1 MKSIWAVAC
10 TFLVVAGAFAL
21 GGGCASAKSQ
31 MKDFGSMDVGEGP
44 GETLI
49 RLTELQKQPQA
60 SQGNPSP
67 LKTGSAQTNPKT
79 SLKGSITEEPVSP
92 PPAPVRPESVI
103 VSSSKK
109 PSAPS
114 SLAKPDLAPTPKTTE
129 PQGNSNSPPAVASA
143 AFLPLL
149 PAISLPEAKSE
160 SSPTDPMHTTAQPS
174 LVMIRSGGA
183 ASSADA
189 NYRLGPEDIIFISV
203 WENKELTMEVVVR
216 PDGKISIPLVQ
227 DVQAEGLT
235 SGELADVIQQKLVAY
250 IKNPSVSVIVKQVN
264 ASKFYVVGYVAR
276 PGPYPLRGDV
286 TILQA
291 LSLAGGFTQFAS
303 PRKIRLVRNYG
314 TRQEVRVLNYY
325 NMIDKGGEGN
335 YLLKPGDTI
344 VVP

>member
-1 MKSIWAVAC
+1 
-10 TFLVVAGAFAL
+10 
-21 GGGCASAKSQ
+21 
-31 MKDFGSMDVGEGP
+31 
-44 GETLI
+44 
-49 RLTELQKQPQA
+49 
-60 SQGNPSP
+60 
-67 LKTGSAQTNPKT
+67 
-79 SLKGSITEEPVSP
+79 
-92 PPAPVRPESVI
+92 
-103 VSSSKK
+103 
-109 PSAPS
+109 
-114 SLAKPDLAPTPKTTE
+114 
-129 PQGNSNSPPAVASA
+129 
-143 AFLPLL
+143 
-149 PAISLPEAKSE
+149 
-160 SSPTDPMHTTAQPS
+160 MHATAQPS
-174 LVMIRSGGA
+174 PLMIRSGSA

-189 NYRLGPEDIIFISV
+189 NYRLGPEDVIFISV
-203 WENKELTMEVVVR
+203 WGNQELTMEVVVR

-235 SGELADVIQQKLVAY
+235 SGELANVIQQKLAAY
-250 IKNPSVSVIVKQVN
+250 IKDPSVSVIVKQVN
-264 ASKFYVVGYVAR
+264 ASKFYVVGYVNK